1 MELAEEQS
9 VRIQSSGESLI
20 ALDDI
25 LDGLEEAL
33 ALERE
38 LGASAFEVDRALL
51 VAPPAAGKREYQ
63 ERPEKPEK
71 PEIPEKPEKPEIPE
85 KPGKPDKPE
94 QPEKPKLPEKPE
106 IPVEPE
112 KPAGAR
118 RAGYEFVFL
127 ADGVLSPSAR
137 EMMERVAAYMGKTL
151 ETAPLVCDG
160 GLPHAKIHIVLGS
173 TALKKWFPGK
183 RAAPGQWFDAG
194 GGAEA
199 VVTRSPDRVLKATT
213 KETLLDLKK
222 EMQAVFKTVLQ
233 RIKQK

>member
-1 MELAEEQS
+1 MITLE
-9 VRIQSSGESLI
+9 
-20 ALDDI
+20 DI

-51 VAPPAAGKREYQ
+51 VAPPAAEKRENQ

-71 PEIPEKPEKPEIPE
+71 PEIPG

-106 IPVEPE
+106 IPAEPE
-112 KPAGAR
+112 KPASPVRGE
-118 RAGYEFVFL
+118 YEFAFL
-127 ADGVLSPSAR
+127 ADGILSPDAR
-137 EMMERVAAYMGKTL
+137 VMMEKVAAYMGKTL